1 MESFDDK
8 LKRIVNASIGAITS
22 AVEKSRDAIMDFA
35 ESERMKEL
43 SHKGEEVLAKVFDA
57 GASAVDRVKGF
68 AQNFDVKDEES
79 RRKARLVDIAYKMQA
94 LTPEERQEVGR
105 LVNDL
110 DENTRKSQEETE
122 KTPEAPEGGIGE
134 FGVKESAF
142 DINAR
147 QVSDH
152 PGEQASI
159 STDPLSHT
167 SPTYPED
174 ELNSKRQ
181 QTNNMNEHL
190 NQDVPP
196 DHG

>member
-1 MESFDDK
+1 MESFDEK

-22 AVEKSRDAIMDFA
+22 AVEKSRDAIIEFA
-35 ESERMKEL
+35 ESEKVKEF
-43 SHKGEEVLAKVFDA
+43 SEKGEQVLGKVFDA

-68 AQNFDVKDEES
+68 AQNIDARDEES
-79 RRKARLVDIAYKMQA
+79 RRKARLVDLAYRMQA

-110 DENTRKSQEETE
+110 EENMAKSERESSQ
-122 KTPEAPEGGIGE
+122 TPEAPEGGIGQY
-134 FGVKESAF
+134 GVKESPF
-142 DINAR
+142 DLKAR
-147 QVSDH
+147 QVNEH
-152 PGEQASI
+152 HGEEATI
-159 STDPLSHT
+159 STDPLAHT

-181 QTNNMNEHL
+181 QTNNMNDHL
-190 NQDVPP
+190 NQGVPP